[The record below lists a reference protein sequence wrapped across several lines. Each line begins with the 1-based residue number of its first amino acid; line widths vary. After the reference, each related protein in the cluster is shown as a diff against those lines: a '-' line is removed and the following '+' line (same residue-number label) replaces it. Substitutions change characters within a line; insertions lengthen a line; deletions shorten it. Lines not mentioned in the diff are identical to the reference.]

1 MEVATRRTHTH
12 NSKQAPSVDKPE
24 LDERTS
30 AVSNKQER
38 YEDRHTRRSYGAT
51 TYGRR
56 RPREEKHSVGRNSTC
71 NACVCVSLSPS
82 SLPLSVSSLLIL
94 DSPIPPRVAAPH
106 SVRHRR
112 ALDSDNGNHST
123 TRHRTVQGERKRN
136 RTVSV

>member
-1 MEVATRRTHTH
+1 MEVATRRRTHTH
-12 NSKQAPSVDKPE
+12 NNKQAPSVDKPE

-51 TYGRR
+51 TYGR
-56 RPREEKHSVGRNSTC
+56 PREEKHSVGKNSTC
-71 NACVCVSLSPS
+71 NACVSLSLPS
-82 SLPLSVSSLLIL
+82 SIPLSVSSLLIL

-123 TRHRTVQGERKRN
+123 TRLRTVQGERKRN
-136 RTVSV
+136 RAVSV